1 MTSQTDVQKGIEK
14 IIDYKLQGKLSK
26 AQIALVKQSAQKQL
40 SELQKTSEVS
50 LHIYDKNARSQ
61 KVVSISKERNLEQDR
76 NR

>member
-14 IIDYKLQGKLSK
+14 IIDHKLQGILSK
-26 AQIALVKQSAQKQL
+26 AQISLVKQSAQKQL

-61 KVVSISKERNLEQDR
+61 KVVSISKERNHEQDR